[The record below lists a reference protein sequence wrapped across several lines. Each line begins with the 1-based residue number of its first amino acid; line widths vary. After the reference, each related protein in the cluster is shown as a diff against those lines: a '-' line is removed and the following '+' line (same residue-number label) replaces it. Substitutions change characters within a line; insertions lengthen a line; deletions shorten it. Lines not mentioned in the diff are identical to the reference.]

1 MTLNLSGIT
10 PIPLAS
16 VDVPS
21 DALAMYNFLVNQ
33 INAVLVSGGTGTG
46 PAFNPGVAGQPDGT
60 GALASASLQL
70 QMLILVELRCIANFL
85 GEGLAFGDRQQMRA
99 DELYT
104 LTNSGGVI

>member
-70 QMLILVELRCIANFL
+70 QMLILVELRCISNFL
-85 GEGLAFGDRQQMRA
+85 DPGNLGDRNQMRA

-104 LTNSGGVI
+104 LTNSGGII